1 MSFNARFVA
10 DLIQF
15 GELKGVLTRPI
26 YERIGYTPEELQS
39 PDLKLSREVY
49 NQVCR
54 ALITQTQDP
63 AFGLHVGSY
72 WTLPAAGLV
81 AQIIQTSRTIGEGI
95 QYLCTFS
102 NLGCSSLPFSLEKT
116 KGEAYLR
123 VQHNEAW
130 YRQAP
135 EVFRHTLEGLLLF
148 NLQGLRTLTHGC
160 ILPIRLSLPYARTDV
175 PRTVYEGY
183 FQCPV
188 AFSQAGIALQL
199 PLEVIDLPIKTADY
213 DLLQVLVR
221 HAKEKSSRLA
231 GGDYFPDRVQQVIYQ
246 LMGHGF
252 PAQEAVAE
260 TLHMSAR
267 TLQRRLREAGTN
279 YKKIVERLKEELA
292 KDYLCNPDLS
302 IQMISDLL
310 NYAEPSVFSRS
321 FKRWTNQSPKAFRQA
336 LAQ

>member
-15 GELKGVLTRPI
+15 GELKGVPTRPI
-26 YERIGYTPEELQS
+26 YAMTGYRPEELQD
-39 PDLKLSREVY
+39 PDLKLSREIY

-54 ALITQTQDP
+54 ALITQTRDH

-81 AQIIQTSRTIGEGI
+81 AQVIQTSQTIGEGM
-95 QYLCTFS
+95 QYLCDFA
-102 NLGCSSLPFSLEKT
+102 NLGCSSLPFSLHKT
-116 KGEAYLR
+116 AGAAVLR
-123 VQHNEAW
+123 VRHNEVW
-130 YRQAP
+130 YQQAP
-135 EVFRHTLEGLLLF
+135 EAFRHTLEGLLLF
-148 NLQGLRTLTHGC
+148 NLQGFRTLTHGKV
-160 ILPIRLSLPYARTDV
+160 IPLRLSLPYPRTEV
-175 PRTVYEGY
+175 PRSTYEEY

-188 AFSQAGIALQL
+188 AFSQEEIALEF
-199 PLEVIDLPIKTADY
+199 PLEVMDLAIKTADY
-213 DLLQVLVR
+213 ALLQVLVR
-221 HAKEKSSRLA
+221 HAEEKSSRLA
-231 GGDYFPDRVQQVIYQ
+231 GGAYFPDRVQQVIYQ

-267 TLQRRLREAGTN
+267 TLQRRLQEAGTN
-279 YKKIVERLKEELA
+279 YKRIVEQLKEELA
-292 KDYLCNPDLS
+292 KDYLRNPNLS

-321 FKRWTNQSPKAFRQA
+321 FKRWTSQSPKAYRQA
-336 LAQ
+336 LSE